1 MSRRIL
7 VTGASGR
14 LGRAVS
20 DRLYRDGHDLLATD
34 IVDAADLPYP
44 FLRADLMDHAAAA
57 ELLEGVDVLMH
68 IGNHPGL
75 GSNPPQ
81 VVFNQNTTMNT
92 NVFQAAAER
101 GVRRIIFAST
111 LQLIGSHVDSR
122 TVVAAAPPPA
132 FPLHGGTPA
141 RPTNL
146 YALSKAV
153 AEQMLQYYADRCGL
167 ECVALRLPMLHNCD
181 GWASVHP
188 GDETSIDIFEGFTG
202 LTFSDAAALFEA
214 VVRADLPNFRV
225 FMAGTAHRHTQ
236 YDIATL
242 IKKFYPQLPTD
253 IPDLVDSSRLTRETG
268 WEVRDTFSHS
278 TSKDSSQ

>member
-1 MSRRIL
+1 MSQRIL

-20 DRLYRDGHDLLATD
+20 GHLHQEGHSFLATD
-34 IVDAADLPYP
+34 IVDAGDVPHP
-44 FLRADLMDHAAAA
+44 FRQVDLMDHAAASQ
-57 ELLEGVDVLMH
+57 LLEGVEVLMH
-68 IGNHPGL
+68 IGNHPGI
-75 GSNPPQ
+75 GSTPPQ

-122 TVVAAAPPPA
+122 TVVAPAPPPT

-153 AEQMLQYYADRCGL
+153 AEQMLQYYADRCGI

-181 GWASVHP
+181 SWASVGP
-188 GDETSIDIFEGFTG
+188 GDETAVDVFEGFTG
-202 LTFSDAAALFEA
+202 LTYADAAALFAA
-214 VVRADLPNFRV
+214 VLRADLPRFRV
-225 FMAGTAHRHTQ
+225 YMAGTAHRHTQ
-236 YDIATL
+236 YDIEAL
-242 IKKFYPQLPTD
+242 IRKFYPQLPTD
-253 IPDLVDSSRLTRETG
+253 LPDLVDSSRLTRETG

-278 TSKDSSQ
+278 TSKDSAQ